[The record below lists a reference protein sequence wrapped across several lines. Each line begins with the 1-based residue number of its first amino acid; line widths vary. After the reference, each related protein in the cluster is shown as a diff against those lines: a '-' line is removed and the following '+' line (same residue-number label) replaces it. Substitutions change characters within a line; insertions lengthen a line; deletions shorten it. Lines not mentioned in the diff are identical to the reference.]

1 MLASLRLGVR
11 RFAAL
16 HPGRPRLAAHG
27 KKKKKKAEVSEWDKR
42 KEDLI
47 SFLWRIRYFCE
58 RKGDTIISLS
68 NVLQLYAFS
77 FENPLY
83 LQALMVAG
91 NGCQALYF
99 LTRMPVFWVPFGW
112 AFSKTFVNAFQVGK
126 ILSDRQPVHFTSE
139 ELKVYEEHFMP
150 FGVTEQQFKSFWD
163 QGETRTLEPGE
174 LITREGEP
182 LREVVLVTTG
192 WVSRTRGGI
201 RLSAFDSNKGG
212 ASDDG
217 EDQSACAWIGEMT
230 ALRLVD
236 SKIKTKQEALEEAKE
251 AVKLTT
257 SKDDDAPEGEVK
269 TTPKGKLDAMGLLQG
284 YGYGANEEKD
294 IVSRQLQGVLGD
306 EASAGALESVLSS
319 DDLAAELGAG
329 GADQYFTIAAQ
340 ETTVIRAWNLTNIV
354 DKCQKKPDM
363 GVVFR
368 KVCSQSVINKVKT
381 LVSRQKADEKTS
393 VSATEENI
401 AIYETALKEVLQW
414 DRAHPEDKVVL
425 SRFRHKNGISES
437 QHAACLKRAAGW
449 TPDEYEHGAP
459 ASATGDGS
467 KSRAAKALMD
477 DL

>member
-1 MLASLRLGVR
+1 M
-11 RFAAL
+11 
-16 HPGRPRLAAHG
+16 
-27 KKKKKKAEVSEWDKR
+27 
-42 KEDLI
+42 

-58 RKGDTIISLS
+58 RKGDSIISLS

-112 AFSKTFVNAFQVGK
+112 AFSKTLVNVFQVGK
-126 ILSDRQPVHFTSE
+126 ILADRQPVHFTSD
-139 ELKVYEEHFMP
+139 ELKVYEDHFMP
-150 FGVTEQQFKSFWD
+150 FGVTEAQFKAFWD
-163 QGETRTLEPGE
+163 QGTTRTLKPGE

-201 RLSAFDSNKGG
+201 RLSALDSKP
-212 ASDDG
+212 ASSGDDDND
-217 EDQSACAWIGEMT
+217 EDQSGCAWIGEMT

-236 SKIKTKQEALEEAKE
+236 SKINPKAEKAKE
-251 AVKLTT
+251 VIKPKATSIEPAVGDEDEAAKSWT
-257 SKDDDAPEGEVK
+257 
-269 TTPKGKLDAMGLLQG
+269 KGKLDAMTLLQG
-284 YGYGANEEKD
+284 YGSADQDND

-319 DDLAAELGAG
+319 EDLAAELGAG

-340 ETTVIRAWNLTNIV
+340 ETTVIRAWDLTHIV
-354 DKCQKKPDM
+354 DKCQQKPDM

-381 LVSRQKADEKTS
+381 LVSRVKANEQTS

-401 AIYETALKEVLQW
+401 ALYETALKEVLKW
-414 DRAHPEDKVVL
+414 DRAQPEDKVVL
-425 SRFRHKNGISES
+425 ARFQYKHGISDS
-437 QHAACLKRAAGW
+437 QHADCLKRAAGW
-449 TPDEYEHGAP
+449 TPEEYEHGAP
-459 ASATGDGS
+459 LSVTGDGS
-467 KSRAAKALMD
+467 KSRAAKALSD
-477 DL
+477 EL

>member
-1 MLASLRLGVR
+1 M
-11 RFAAL
+11 
-16 HPGRPRLAAHG
+16 
-27 KKKKKKAEVSEWDKR
+27 
-42 KEDLI
+42 

-58 RKGDTIISLS
+58 RKGDSIISLS

-83 LQALMVAG
+83 LQAIMVAG

-112 AFSKTFVNAFQVGK
+112 AFSKTFVNVFQVGK
-126 ILSDRQPVHFTSE
+126 ILADRQPVHFTSE

-150 FGVTEQQFKSFWD
+150 FGVTEQQFKAFWD
-163 QGETRTLEPGE
+163 QGETRTLNPGE

-201 RLSAFDSNKGG
+201 RLSALDSRPG
-212 ASDDG
+212 SQDDDDG

-236 SKIKTKQEALEEAKE
+236 SKIKPKSDVADTAGEMIKRTASSIAPSFG
-251 AVKLTT
+251 ADT
-257 SKDDDAPEGEVK
+257 SKASA
-269 TTPKGKLDAMGLLQG
+269 KGKLNAMGLLQSNG
-284 YGYGANEEKD
+284 VADQDQD
-294 IVSRQLQGVLGD
+294 IISRQLQGVLGD
-306 EASAGALESVLSS
+306 EAAAGALESVLSS

-354 DKCQKKPDM
+354 EKCQKKPDM

-381 LVSRQKADEKTS
+381 LVSRAKADEHTS
-393 VSATEENI
+393 VSASEENI
-401 AIYETALKEVLQW
+401 ALYETALKEVLKW

-425 SRFRHKNGISES
+425 ARFQHKNGISES
-437 QHAACLKRAAGW
+437 QHADCLKRAAGW
-449 TPDEYEHGAP
+449 TPEEYEHGAP

-477 DL
+477 EL